1 MSEWP
6 NLPDDAS
13 AIDNDYIF
21 QGLGATIRIFDKDL
35 NYIKNFDINSSFAI
49 QAVIADNTNKILYV
63 AAGKSGIFIY
73 NYSNIENI
81 EYYGVI
87 ENIADDPG
95 FLLGTPR
102 DYIDAAAIA
111 LNGNYLYIADN
122 GYGFRI
128 IDMSSPKTPKYISGY
143 RQDGKSE
150 ELTSGGYFDL
160 CFFSFKQKNYLAV
173 LDLYYGLKI
182 FDVTDPLSYDNP
194 VAPKT
199 PQVSAESLINNPPPE
214 SPEDLIE
221 PENDPDPVSK
231 RDLRTAY
238 YNTITLARDLD
249 VKQINSN
256 IYVFITSRSAT
267 EEKAAV
273 AKLKVFD
280 DEGNFITYTDPN
292 DPEQKE
298 QGRPQNIGRND
309 EILKGNS
316 VKADSSF
323 AFAADGKE
331 GLQIVDMIN
340 ATDETEL
347 GVYVYGNKYQL
358 NSGYSNSY
366 SVSLDNNYLF
376 MSDLSKGLSKIDA
389 SNRQNPF
396 EISFTGSFYSFSQIE
411 ENDGV
416 LAAVN
421 SESVTPGFLFFDA
434 SDKSEPKLI
443 KKVNENNPLFVKK
456 ISDKI
461 AAVTSSKIIIFTNIK
476 TDPSTAA
483 SLDIQN
489 LKTPL
494 CMDVFGDYIYIG
506 TDSGIDIYKYDLS
519 GLVFVN
525 TIEQGKIFQSVFI
538 ENEFL
543 KLIAGSGAVIGVYNL
558 NDPLNPSDTGLSA
571 VIDAQITDIFSKS
584 RTIYLSSGNNIF
596 AFNLENLVRIN
607 QIDVATH
614 VNSVFVDEGF
624 LFAGTI
630 EGIKIYSGAN
640 EASPKFLTSHST
652 KGNASK
658 TILSASHVYSAD
670 SKGGISIS
678 KYDKTAG
685 SDNSSPPS
693 SGGSS
698 SCFIN
703 SLF

>member
-6 NLPDDAS
+6 ALPDDS
-13 AIDNDYIF
+13 TTLDNNYVF
-21 QGLGATIRIFDKDL
+21 HGLGTTIRIFDKNL
-35 NYIKNFDINSSFAI
+35 NLIKTLDINSSFAI
-49 QAVIADNTNKILYV
+49 QAVLADNENKILYA
-63 AAGKSGIFIY
+63 AAGKSGVFIY

-95 FLLGTPR
+95 FLLGSPR

-128 IDMSSPKTPKYISGY
+128 INVSSPQSPEYISGY

-160 CFFSFKQKNYLAV
+160 CFFSFRQKNYLAV

-194 VAPKT
+194 VVPKT
-199 PQVSAESLINNPPPE
+199 PQVSPDSLINNPPPE

-221 PENDPDPVSK
+221 PENDPEPVSK

-238 YNTITLARDLD
+238 YNSITLARDLEIKEID
-249 VKQINSN
+249 SN
-256 IYVFITSRSAT
+256 FYAFITSRSAT

-273 AKLKVFD
+273 AKLKIFD
-280 DEGNFITYTDPN
+280 DEGNFITYIDPN

-309 EILKGNS
+309 ELLKGNS
-316 VKADSSF
+316 VKADSLF
-323 AFAADGKE
+323 AFTADGKE
-331 GLQIVDMIN
+331 GLQIVDMTN
-340 ATDETEL
+340 PTGETEL

-376 MSDLSKGLSKIDA
+376 MSDLSKGLSKIDV
-389 SNRQNPF
+389 SDRQNPF
-396 EISFTGSFYSFSQIE
+396 EISSTDYFYYFSKIE

-416 LAAVN
+416 LAVVN

-434 SDKSEPKLI
+434 NDKSEPILI
-443 KKVNENNPLFVKK
+443 KKINENNPLFVKK

-476 TDPSTAA
+476 NDPSTAA

-494 CMDVFGDYIYIG
+494 CMDISGDYIYIG

-519 GLVFVN
+519 GLAFVK
-525 TIEQGKIFQSVFI
+525 TIEEGKKIQSIFINTQAS
-538 ENEFL
+538 
-543 KLIAGSGAVIGVYNL
+543 KLVGGSGTSVLVFNL
-558 NDPLNPSDTGLSA
+558 NDPVNPLNTGLSA
-571 VIDAQITDIFSKS
+571 IVDTEITDIYSS
-584 RTIYLSSGNNIF
+584 SNVIYLASGNNIF
-596 AFNLENLVRIN
+596 VYGLENLGLIN
-607 QIDVATH
+607 QINAETP
-614 VNSVFVDEGF
+614 VNSVFADEGF
-624 LFAGTI
+624 LFAGTAV
-630 EGIKIYSGAN
+630 GIKIYSGAN
-640 EASPKFLTSHST
+640 EALSKLLMTHST
-652 KGNASK
+652 KGNVSK
-658 TILSASHVYSAD
+658 TILSSSHVYSAD

-685 SDNSSPPS
+685 SDTTTPPS